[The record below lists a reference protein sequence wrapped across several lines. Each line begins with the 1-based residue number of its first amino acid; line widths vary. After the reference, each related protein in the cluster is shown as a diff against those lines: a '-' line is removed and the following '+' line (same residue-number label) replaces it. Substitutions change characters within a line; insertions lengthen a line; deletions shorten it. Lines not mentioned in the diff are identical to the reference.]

1 MDIDQLRQLDAIATY
16 GTISAAADELHMPQ
30 PTLSRSIR
38 RLEQELGHDLLLREG
53 RHVELSEAGRLALEY
68 VRPIL
73 RDERLMRDALDRL
86 AASANALRIGTV
98 APAPLWHMTAML
110 VERFPG
116 ILLSSE
122 TIAQREVE
130 RLLFNGTISMA
141 ISTSEMK
148 FPAFCSCPLMH
159 ENLYVALPLD
169 HPLAHSKAVTM
180 SQLDGEMFLLFTTIG
195 FWREL
200 CDTMMPHSRF
210 LVQEDREVF
219 EQLLRTTPLPFFT
232 TDAPRFDL
240 DSIGHHHAV
249 IPITDDAVH
258 VTYHLVVRAD
268 ATDKARKVFDWMA
281 AQPIP
286 SSADMSRVS
295 SSRAV

>member
-1 MDIDQLRQLDAIATY
+1 MDIEQLRQLDAIATY
-16 GTISAAADELHMPQ
+16 GTISAAADELRMPQ

-53 RHVELSEAGRLALEY
+53 RHVELNEAGRLALEY

-98 APAPLWHMTAML
+98 APAPLWHLTAML

-122 TIAQREVE
+122 TITQREIE
-130 RLLFNGTISMA
+130 RSLFNGTISLA
-141 ISTSEMK
+141 ISMSDLK
-148 FPAFCSCPLMH
+148 FPAFLSCPLMK
-159 ENLYVALPLD
+159 ENLFVALPGD
-169 HPLAHSKAVTM
+169 HPLARREAVTM
-180 SQLDGEMFLLFTTIG
+180 SQLDGETFLLFAAIG

-200 CDTMMPHSRF
+200 CDTLMPHSRF
-210 LVQEDREVF
+210 LIQEDREVF
-219 EQLLRTTPLPFFT
+219 MQLQRTTSMAYFV

-240 DSIGHHHAV
+240 GTIGNDHV
-249 IPITDDAVH
+249 VVPILDDAVH
-258 VTYHLVVRAD
+258 VTYHLVARAD
-268 ATDKARKVFDWMA
+268 AGDKARRVFDWVA
-281 AQPIP
+281 SQPIP
-286 SSADMSRVS
+286 QPAGAR
-295 SSRAV
+295 RA